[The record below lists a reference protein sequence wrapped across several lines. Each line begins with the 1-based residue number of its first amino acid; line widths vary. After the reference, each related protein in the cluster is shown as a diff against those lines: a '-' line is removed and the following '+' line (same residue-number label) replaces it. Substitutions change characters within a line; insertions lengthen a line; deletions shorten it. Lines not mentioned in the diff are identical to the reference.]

1 VVRKQQE
8 QDMAVLVPGMT
19 GLSDGQQRLFFLS
32 LTLIHR
38 FRGEGLEAARD
49 VDVADAAAS
58 LASTYETESKGLIY
72 EHRAGSLPAQRMASE
87 LRTTFDEL
95 GRERPSAFIRD
106 AAAVLRRLE
115 QLARGA
121 EKTAPGDAFFFL
133 NLVGRVAG
141 RISSVAGAS
150 GSRGQADGEET
161 GGAQSSIII
170 P

>member
-1 VVRKQQE
+1 MVRKQQE
-8 QDMAVLVPGMT
+8 QDMAMLVPGMM

-49 VDVADAAAS
+49 VDVADAAGS

-72 EHRAGSLPAQRMASE
+72 EHRAGSLPAQRMATE
-87 LRTTFDEL
+87 LRTVFDEL
-95 GRERPSAFIRD
+95 GRERPSAFVRD

-121 EKTAPGDAFFFL
+121 QKTAPGDSLYFL
-133 NLVGRVAG
+133 NLIGRVAG
-141 RISSVAGAS
+141 RIASAAGAPEPL
-150 GSRGQADGEET
+150 GSADGSE
-161 GGAQSSIII
+161 AAARPAIIM

>member
-1 VVRKQQE
+1 
-8 QDMAVLVPGMT
+8 MAVLVPGMK

-32 LTLIHR
+32 LTLVHR

-49 VDVADAAAS
+49 VDVADAAGA

-72 EHRAGSLPAQRMASE
+72 EHRAGSPPARRMAAE
-87 LRTTFDEL
+87 IRAVLDQV
-95 GRERPSAFIRD
+95 GRERPSAFVRD
-106 AAAVLRRLE
+106 AATVLRRLD

-121 EKTAPGDAFFFL
+121 EKLAPGDPLFFL

-141 RISSVAGAS
+141 RISSVAGAAEPLS
-150 GSRGQADGEET
+150 PADGSDPAAGT
-161 GGAQSSIII
+161 SIII